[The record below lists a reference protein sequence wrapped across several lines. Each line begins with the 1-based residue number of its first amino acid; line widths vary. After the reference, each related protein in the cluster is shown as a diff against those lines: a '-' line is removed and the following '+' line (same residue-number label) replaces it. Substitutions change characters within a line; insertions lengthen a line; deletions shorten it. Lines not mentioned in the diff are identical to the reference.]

1 MTKKKDVKKSV
12 AAHIQ
17 LPNDINYA
25 LFYEIMDTLEG
36 IQKAEKKKF
45 TPERMA
51 KEVYGIV
58 FLNFHLLYWE
68 EKTERVRLEQQAIE
82 RVGQIDKLDRE
93 NSRLRQENE
102 YYKGINLQKE
112 STPKVEGYVP
122 EGHLVSDGGNS
133 RQQEGSTGRNTMPE
147 RPFPHTG
154 IQAFREGIGQAE
166 N

>member
-12 AAHIQ
+12 AAHTQ

-36 IQKAEKKKF
+36 VQKAEKKKF

-51 KEVYGIV
+51 KEVYGVV

-82 RVGQIDKLDRE
+82 RVGQIDKLERE
-93 NSRLRQENE
+93 NQKLRQEVE
-102 YYKGINLQKE
+102 LYQRGGVQEKSLEQYKKE
-112 STPKVEGYVP
+112 IQEISMDTT
-122 EGHLVSDGGNS
+122 S
-133 RQQEGSTGRNTMPE
+133 RDL
-147 RPFPHTG
+147 
-154 IQAFREGIGQAE
+154 
-166 N
+166 